1 MHLLRPERPRGDR
14 DREEDED
21 DRAPHALLLSE
32 TESLSRLRRDLRS
45 PLAPVGLLAVE
56 NRVGGSWGA
65 EAVTR
70 GRYTVIRR
78 DPLPVITDA
87 PPGHFQ
93 VTSENGAVEVVYACK
108 TVPARSPAT
117 IR

>member
-1 MHLLRPERPRGDR
+1 MHLPRPERPRGDR

-21 DRAPHALLLSE
+21 DRAPTHALLRSE
-32 TESLSRLRRDLRS
+32 SESLSRLRRDLRS

-70 GRYTVIRR
+70 GRYTV
-78 DPLPVITDA
+78 
-87 PPGHFQ
+87 
-93 VTSENGAVEVVYACK
+93 
-108 TVPARSPAT
+108 
-117 IR
+117 